1 MSNGLIAPH
10 GGALVSNMASEQE
23 RAVVQERAHRLPQV
37 ALGSRRLADLEM
49 LATGAYSPLGVHE

>member
-10 GGALVSNMASEQE
+10 GGALVSNMASE
-23 RAVVQERAHRLPQV
+23 QERAHRLPQV